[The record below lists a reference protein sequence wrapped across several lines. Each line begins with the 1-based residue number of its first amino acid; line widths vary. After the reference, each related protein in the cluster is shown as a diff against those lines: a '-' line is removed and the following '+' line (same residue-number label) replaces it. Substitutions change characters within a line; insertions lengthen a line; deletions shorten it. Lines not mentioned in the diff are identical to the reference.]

1 MAKTITSKCV
11 KCRKQRKRPLNQL
24 MGQIP
29 NRRVAAGFPAF
40 SNTAMDMFGPVKIKL
55 GRKTLKE
62 AQVIIFA
69 YMTSRAIHLELITN
83 KTSDA
88 FLMAFQPFACLQG
101 HPNVCWSDHGTN
113 LLGTQGYLRGITQN
127 WDIPV
132 LSDKFSCE
140 LRWEWN
146 TLHVSHQNGV
156 VETLIKSARE
166 AFNTTCKNQA
176 YSEEQWRTILSE
188 ITYNVNGRPL
198 YPSSDDIWETP
209 PITPNDLLL
218 GHYNSPPQPAPAERT
233 NPQQLFRSTQ
243 NTADFWRSWIK
254 YFAPNLLPRNKW
266 FLVRNNIQIG
276 DLVLELD
283 PKHKTCESQMLPI
296 VGTSPGN
303 DGLVW
308 TVRIKTRDK
317 EYDRAIHKLCLI
329 ATKEELNAGL
339 H

>member
-1 MAKTITSKCV
+1 M
-11 KCRKQRKRPLNQL
+11 
-24 MGQIP
+24 
-29 NRRVAAGFPAF
+29 
-40 SNTAMDMFGPVKIKL
+40 
-55 GRKTLKE
+55 
-62 AQVIIFA
+62 
-69 YMTSRAIHLELITN
+69 
-83 KTSDA
+83 
-88 FLMAFQPFACLQG
+88 
-101 HPNVCWSDHGTN
+101 
-113 LLGTQGYLRGITQN
+113 
-127 WDIPV
+127 
-132 LSDKFSCE
+132 
-140 LRWEWN
+140 
-146 TLHVSHQNGV
+146 SHQNGV
-156 VETLIKSARE
+156 VETLIKSVRD
-166 AFNTTCKNQA
+166 AFNATCKNQA

-218 GHYNSPPQPAPAERT
+218 GHYNPPPQPAPEERT

-243 NTADFWRSWIK
+243 DRVADFWRSWIK
-254 YFAPNLLPRNKW
+254 YFAPDLLPRIKW

-296 VGTSPGN
+296 EGTSPGN
-303 DGLVW
+303 DGLVRK
-308 TVRIKTRDK
+308 VRIKTRDR